1 MHVVA
6 QIRNACSC
14 TNKEDSMDE
23 DVVSI
28 VIAQQGNIIMVE
40 IAKVS
45 M

>member
-1 MHVVA
+1 MHEVA
-6 QIRNACSC
+6 QTRNAY
-14 TNKEDSMDE
+14 KEDSMDE